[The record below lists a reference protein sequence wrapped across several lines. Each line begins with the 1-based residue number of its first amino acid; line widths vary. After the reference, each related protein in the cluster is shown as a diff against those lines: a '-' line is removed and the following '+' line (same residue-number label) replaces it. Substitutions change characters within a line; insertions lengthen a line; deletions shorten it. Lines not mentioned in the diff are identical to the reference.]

1 MRNLTNPKIGG
12 GILQSPETAKNNR
25 ISSINEIEQ
34 ALKILHAN
42 KDRWT
47 AVNIGER
54 IKFLDKIRRDM
65 KTVSG
70 SWVSAGVEAKRI
82 PPDTFA
88 VEEEKIFLGSIFG
101 LLSSMRKS
109 LREIEKYGRPRIAG
123 PVAVNSN

>member
-1 MRNLTNPKIGG
+1 VSNLTNPKIGG

-54 IKFLDKIRRDM
+54 IKFLDK
-65 KTVSG
+65 S
-70 SWVSAGVEAKRI
+70 
-82 PPDTFA
+82 
-88 VEEEKIFLGSIFG
+88 EEI
-101 LLSSMRKS
+101 
-109 LREIEKYGRPRIAG
+109 
-123 PVAVNSN
+123 